1 VRLPAWARVMAILM
15 AVVDFTVAG
24 HRTRDGE
31 DLGFFVGVKALQVGA
46 QDAER
51 FDPRGMLVHFGD
63 QRMLDR
69 SWHHHTTTVEM
80 VRPGRLSPRRQA
92 GRAISRLSPPADPV
106 SFGRARLG
114 GSPLQFG
121 TGSPREWAD
130 GERVRLIAPGIRTR
144 SAILVID
151 HSRWS
156 EISLQ
161 MVGISPATPPNVRD
175 HARIGRITQRSRGS
189 VGGPGTRLHSPSRG
203 GRNQKC
209 STMDHRIGNR

>member
-1 VRLPAWARVMAILM
+1 MMTMSYRRWRSANSTLMALDCSSSAGLGGMAPLVITSRPDFPQRWRTYATCTRPIRTVVRPTTDSRFRYSAIFGRRRSLSSRRVRLPAWARVMAILM

-106 SFGRARLG
+106 SSGGQVRRIPVTTRNREPKGMGRR
-114 GSPLQFG
+114 
-121 TGSPREWAD
+121 
-130 GERVRLIAPGIRTR
+130 
-144 SAILVID
+144 
-151 HSRWS
+151 
-156 EISLQ
+156 
-161 MVGISPATPPNVRD
+161 
-175 HARIGRITQRSRGS
+175 
-189 VGGPGTRLHSPSRG
+189 
-203 GRNQKC
+203 
-209 STMDHRIGNR
+209 